1 METIS
6 WVHCMRNEEVLR
18 RVKESKIEW
27 TEKWGI
33 QRKQVIDDLKEMI
46 KYWKL
51 KEEAIDPI
59 SEIFS
64 LEEAKDLS

>member
-6 WVHCMRNEEVLR
+6 WTDCVRNEEVLR

-27 TEKWGI
+27 TAKWGT

-51 KEEAIDPI
+51 KQKAIDSI
-59 SEIFS
+59 SDKS
-64 LEEAKDLS
+64 PLEEARDLS